1 MISLVRWLVFRFAAL
16 GWATKWLGSLG
27 VLLPLAFLLKF
38 VGLPL
43 LGILGVVAAPA
54 LALLFLFGLPVILV
68 LGGGAILMSLVFAA
82 LSVGL
87 FALKVFVFVVLP
99 IYLVVKVVR
108 WLFRRGRGYSRE
120 CDSGGWWRGKD
131 GDTGSG
137 VGAKPKPGPFAGA
150 GAEPAPE
157 NGFNAG

>member
-43 LGILGVVAAPA
+43 LGILGVIAAPA
-54 LALLFLFGLPVILV
+54 LALLFLFGLPVIFV

-82 LSVGL
+82 LTVGL
-87 FALKVFVFVVLP
+87 FALKIFVFVVLP
-99 IYLVVKVVR
+99 IYLVIKFVR
-108 WLFRRGRGYSRE
+108 WVFRRACGGG
-120 CDSGGWWRGKD
+120 GGWWRRRD
-131 GDTGSG
+131 GDSGSD
-137 VGAKPKPGPFAGA
+137 VGARPKPAPFAGA
-150 GAEPAPE
+150 GSEAAPE

>member
-38 VGLPL
+38 IGLPL

-54 LALLFLFGLPVILV
+54 LALLFLFGLPVVLV

-82 LSVGL
+82 LAVGM

-99 IYLVVKVVR
+99 IYLVIKIVR
-108 WLFRRGRGYSRE
+108 WVFRRGRDCGPGS
-120 CDSGGWWRGKD
+120 WWRRNG
-131 GDTGSG
+131 GDSGSG
-137 VGAKPKPGPFAGA
+137 VGASPKPGPFAGA
-150 GAEPAPE
+150 GAESAPE